1 MSINFKNGLEPN
13 LMVVSGAETGTSY
26 TAANFSSKEADVIK
40 VVFKDPWRNN
50 FRTAYDPTNT
60 SETKTGFRI
69 DAFDAENKFNIAK
82 HFRVKQID
90 PRTGAISAEGIAL
103 RWIPGSLEEGGGG
116 TLFIKQLFHQSQTPS
131 QFNSENGVIF
141 CNEVSGFTVTSNSV
155 TKEFAAKPSW
165 AGSAIKSVQNLSNV
179 YKLTTTE
186 PFDTPT
192 NAPADWCPQ
201 SPQDLFF
208 GIGMYQPGDRV
219 YLKRNTSNP
228 SPCSET
234 YTSKGIVLSAAI
246 DTSSGKISVFVQFD
260 DAIPTNHTGTSSP
273 TGAGPAGC
281 TTDIPCSLLCVGTAD
296 GSCAGSCASYRIS
309 NIRLLSSPECGT
321 VQKIVFADEIGP
333 DYSPGYE
340 LWQWKWELAG
350 NHLDNGG
357 DYQSPANEQVYKI
370 KGEYINWDKI
380 TKTLYVICPNDLM
393 DVKYGNVYQK
403 TNTDSIIYRGS
414 AIDIV
419 NSKFERKS
427 GIFVNIAN
435 NKDVKTYVPGKEYKA
450 NWDGSGEQ
458 LIQITQGGETS
469 YSPRYEY
476 AAGETII
483 QVLHEDETTG
493 EILEYAAGKVI
504 AWEPNLTALR
514 TIPSKLVI
522 KRYETGTELPE
533 NFETNNPLIPKNK
546 ILARF
551 RFGPGLAPAGVSTS
565 SSILKRSKRY
575 ILPLRI
581 YKNLVNTNTIIKWY
595 DFSSPF
601 CKQNSL
607 TTDQKDPEGV
617 SIPIT
622 FQAKIA
628 GGSSVGT
635 TRLKAIQ
642 YYSDN
647 EYKFHLLD
655 SNIVFNSPVSFADVS
670 NIGRAENV
678 NETITETDGE
688 YTIQYQTI
696 YPVAEISQENVN
708 GKATTVLYQPLED
721 KMIYPLPGGLV
732 MENTITGEANLGQSE
747 LTIQQLYNVDFN
759 RNESQLNTITLTIE
773 DSIPNAE
780 FVNTFSSSYAFATDI
795 GSNQIATDEKAKTIN
810 LIKYN
815 DLQSAASDVQPSDYA
830 SVYYDTLESN
840 QSTPRVDTLILR
852 RKTPS
857 ATEGISKLLVGAEIK
872 VKLSDIVK
880 NKTKTQFTQT
890 VKLKYHKTGEFK
902 GKWIADLTDVHEL
915 HNLISV
921 YFVTNG
927 VPTTDNVENL
937 FGISKQVNDY
947 FYKNSKL
954 ILSPDALINNTN
966 QNPSKGPVYYEVPQI
981 PQYGSFVQDD
991 INQEYYIELSVTG
1004 NAYSIPNS
1012 GGVIL
1017 RESYKDY
1024 NNNVSSVREIPF
1036 YKSTVDG
1043 KEYHGSALLDFR
1055 PTLDAAEDAVNNTK
1069 CVVLPASS
1077 TVNTELGVYMPRKDL
1092 LYISK
1097 NGQFKFMYGEPS
1109 SVPLYPTLPE
1119 SGMVLY
1125 RIDKPAYIFS
1135 SKDLSLQYTENKRYT
1150 MRDIGR
1156 IEKRVEQLEVYS
1168 TLSLLEKN
1176 AETFLVQD
1184 TEGNNR
1190 FKNGIIVDPFSSHK
1204 VGDVSHPDYAIAID
1218 PIESCIRPRF
1228 ENTNVSL
1235 VYNNGIQDTNKFIE
1249 VFNSKVGATNNNI
1262 STGLY
1267 MLPYTEVPFVV
1278 QPQATRSISV
1288 TPFDTVQDEGILRL
1302 SPREDDWVDT
1312 QTLPDLNVNLA
1323 GENDVWEDIL
1333 DELNASPTGPFGL
1346 QFGNWTE
1353 ISRQTT
1359 TRTQV
1364 ERTANA
1370 TTTTTTSTANILQNR
1385 TVTGTE
1391 LTTNT
1396 ENVSLGERIVN
1407 MSLIPYMR
1415 GKRIMVVGNGLKP
1428 QTRMYPFFD
1437 GIEVSQHC
1445 YAYSS
1450 LEEMKTAVT
1459 NSTLDSTK
1467 KFSNGIQK
1475 TNSQGDMFIIF
1486 DMPTGIFR
1494 TGDRKFSISDNQNND
1509 FSRASSFATG
1519 TYSASGLSQV
1529 RQTTNATIR
1538 NFETQNIQRTESR
1551 ADVVTSTTVTRV
1563 PVRRS
1568 RDPLAQTFEINP
1580 QLYPNG
1586 IFLSSIDVFF
1596 ARKPSNDTNIPVQAE
1611 LRPTLNG
1618 FPDIN
1623 RIHAGGTCILHPNQV
1638 NVSDFPAANEP
1649 ATATRFTFE
1658 YPVYLEPGE
1667 HSFVI
1672 RSTTEEYEVYV
1683 AEIGQNLLNST
1694 QRVTEQPYVGVFF
1707 MSSNASTWLPR
1718 PEMDMMMVMNKCEFP
1733 VNQTYTFKVESEN
1746 IGKELRYEIM
1756 NLNNS
1761 YQEFDAAKISWSMG
1775 KTASADTQNIT
1786 ANLNVQYTNT
1796 QVLAPNE
1803 RLYFKATG
1811 LTTNRDVTPVINKER
1826 LSSFFVKNI
1835 VENNSN
1841 IELNGELDPYAN
1853 QVGSNGRSRYI
1864 TKIVTLEEGFE
1875 SSGFKLVLSV
1885 NKPIGT
1891 KIQAFLKYQTVEQT
1905 RNFHE
1910 NSYVQLVPKMGANA
1924 FDNYYTQYEDEYVD
1938 VEFDLPLDSPIEYNK
1953 FVIKI
1958 CLYSENPAYVPK
1970 VKDLRGI
1977 AVL

>member
-1 MSINFKNGLEPN
+1 MSTNFKNGLEPN
-13 LMVVSGAETGTSY
+13 LMVVSGQETETTY
-26 TAANFSSKEADVIK
+26 TASIISDIETDVIK

-60 SETKTGFRI
+60 ADLNTNEKTAFRTE
-69 DAFDAENKFNIAK
+69 AFDAQNNFDAAK
-82 HFRVKQID
+82 NFRVKQID

-103 RWIPGSLEEGGGG
+103 RWIPGSLENSGGG
-116 TLFIKQLFHQSQTPS
+116 TLFIKQLFHDSQNPS
-131 QFNSENGVIF
+131 QFNAENGVIF
-141 CNEVSGFTVTSNSV
+141 CNEAAAFSVTKNSV
-155 TKEFAAKPSW
+155 TKTFIGKTSW
-165 AGSAIKSVQNLSNV
+165 AGSGIKSVQNLANV
-179 YKLTTTE
+179 YKLITSE

-192 NAPADWCPQ
+192 NLTTDLCPG
-201 SPQDLFF
+201 SIQDFF
-208 GIGMYQPGDRV
+208 VGIGMYQPGDRV
-219 YLKRNTSNP
+219 YLKRNISGIPCNP
-228 SPCSET
+228 AF
-234 YTSKGIVLSAAI
+234 TSKGVVLSAAI
-246 DTSSGKISVFVQFD
+246 DTSSGKIAVFVQFD
-260 DAIPTNHTGTSSP
+260 EPIPNNHPGSSSP
-273 TGAGPAGC
+273 TGIDGNCP
-281 TTDIPCSLLCVGTAD
+281 TDSPCSILCVGDSA
-296 GSCAGSCASYRIS
+296 GSCSGSCASYRIS
-309 NIRLLSSPECGT
+309 NIRLISSPECGT
-321 VQKIVFADEIGP
+321 VQKIVFADELGS
-333 DYSPGYE
+333 DYSPGFE
-340 LWQWKWELAG
+340 LWQWNWDLAG
-350 NHLDNGG
+350 NHTDNG
-357 DYQSPANEQVYKI
+357 ANYSAASNDKVYKI
-370 KGEYINWDKI
+370 RGEYINWDKQ
-380 TKTLYVICPNDLM
+380 TKTLYVLCPNQPM
-393 DVKYGNVYQK
+393 DIKYGNVYQK
-403 TNTDSIIYRGS
+403 TSTDEIIYRGS
-414 AIDIV
+414 AIDSV
-419 NSKFERKS
+419 KSQFERKT
-427 GIFVNIAN
+427 GRFINIAN
-435 NKDVKTYVPGKEYKA
+435 TVDSKTYIPGKEYKA
-450 NWDGSGEQ
+450 SWSEGGEE
-458 LIQITQGGETS
+458 LIQVTSGGSTSYNINYEYNVGETVVQVLN
-469 YSPRYEY
+469 EDEEGNVLDY
-476 AAGETII
+476 AAGR
-483 QVLHEDETTG
+483 
-493 EILEYAAGKVI
+493 VI
-504 AWEPNLTALR
+504 SWEPNITALR
-514 TIPSKLVI
+514 TNPSKLVI

-546 ILARF
+546 LLARF
-551 RFGPGLAPAGVSTS
+551 RFGPGLAPSGAVEPTS
-565 SSILKRSKRY
+565 SIMRRSKRY

-581 YKNLVNTNTIIKWY
+581 YNNLVNTTNIINWY
-595 DFSSPF
+595 DFSSSF

-607 TTDQKDPEGV
+607 TTQHPEPTEV
-617 SIPIT
+617 AERLEILNAT
-622 FQAKIA
+622 VA
-628 GGSSVGT
+628 GGSSIGT
-635 TRLKAIQ
+635 TRIKAVQ
-642 YYSDN
+642 YFSDN

-655 SNIVFNSPVSFADVS
+655 SNVIFNSPISFTDVS
-670 NIGRAENV
+670 NIGKAQ
-678 NETITETDGE
+678 TITEDVITTNE
-688 YTIQYQTI
+688 TYTIQYQNI
-696 YPVAEISQENVN
+696 YPVADITQEIVN
-708 GKATTVLYQPLED
+708 SKLTTVLYEPLQD
-721 KMIYPLPGGLV
+721 KMIYPLPGGDV
-732 MENTITGEANLGQSE
+732 MENTITGSANLGQSE
-747 LTIQQLYNVDFN
+747 ITIQQLYNVDFD
-759 RNESQLNTITLTIE
+759 RNESQLNTVTLKIE
-773 DSIPNAE
+773 DNIPNAE
-780 FVNTFSSSYAFATDI
+780 FVNAFSSQYSFAVDDL
-795 GSNQIATDEKAKTIN
+795 GRTIN

-815 DLQSAASDVQPSDYA
+815 NLQQAASSVEPSDYA

-840 QSTPRVDTLILR
+840 NSTPRVDTLILR
-852 RKTPS
+852 RKSPS
-857 ATEGISKLLVGAEIK
+857 STEKISKLLVGAEVK

-880 NKTKTQFTQT
+880 NKTKTQFTKT
-890 VKLKYHKTGEFK
+890 VKLKYNKTGEFK
-902 GKWIADLTDVHEL
+902 GKWVANLPNVYEL
-915 HNLISV
+915 NNLISV
-921 YFVTNG
+921 YFITNG
-927 VPTTDNVENL
+927 VQTTENVKNL

-947 FYKNSKL
+947 FYKDSKL
-954 ILSPDALINNTN
+954 ILSSDALV
-966 QNPSKGPVYYEVPQI
+966 QNMNEDTTKGPVYFEVPQI
-981 PQYGSFVQDD
+981 PKYGSFVQDNLND
-991 INQEYYIELSVTG
+991 EYYIELSVTG
-1004 NAYSIPNS
+1004 NAYLIPNS

-1024 NNNVSSVREIPF
+1024 DNNTAVVRDIPF
-1036 YKSTVDG
+1036 YKSSVDG
-1043 KEYHGSALLDFR
+1043 KEYHGSAILDFR
-1055 PTLDAAEDAVNNTK
+1055 ATLDSEKDTASNTK
-1069 CVVLPASS
+1069 CVVLPTSS
-1077 TVNTELGVYMPRKDL
+1077 TVNSELGVYMPRKDL

-1109 SVPLYPTLPE
+1109 PVALYPTLPE

-1135 SKDLSLQYTENKRYT
+1135 SKDISLQYTENKRYT

-1249 VFNSKVGATNNNI
+1249 VFNSKVGATNNTI

-1333 DELNASPTGPFGL
+1333 DDLNASPTGPFGL

-1353 ISRQTT
+1353 ISRQVS
-1359 TRTQV
+1359 TRSQV
-1364 ERTANA
+1364 RRTANA

-1459 NSTLDSTK
+1459 NSTLDSTN
-1467 KFSNGIQK
+1467 KFSNSIQK

-1509 FSRASSFATG
+1509 FTRASSFATG

-1551 ADVVTSTTVTRV
+1551 AEVVTSTTVTRV

-1638 NVSDFPAANEP
+1638 NVSDFPAANES

-1775 KTASADTQNIT
+1775 KTTNADTQNIT
-1786 ANLNVQYTNT
+1786 ANLNVEYTNP
-1796 QVLAPNE
+1796 QILAPNE

-1841 IELNGELDPYAN
+1841 IETNGELDPYAN

-1910 NSYVQLVPKMGANA
+1910 NSYVQLVPKMGAGI
-1924 FDNYYTQYEDEYVD
+1924 FDNYYTQYDDQYVD
-1938 VEFDLPLDSPIEYNK
+1938 VEFDLPIDSPIEYNK
-1953 FVIKI
+1953 FVLKI